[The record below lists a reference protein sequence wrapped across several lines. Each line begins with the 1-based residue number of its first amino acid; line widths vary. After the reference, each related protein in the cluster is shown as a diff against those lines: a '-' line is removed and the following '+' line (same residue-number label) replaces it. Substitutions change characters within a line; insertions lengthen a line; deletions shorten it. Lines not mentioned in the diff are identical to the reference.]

1 MRKIIVFTT
10 FLIVAFTVGVKAQ
23 STWNN
28 PWPGATHH
36 YVATVTDP
44 ESDNPVRW
52 WVATDATGNTKAVY
66 NTDYTFVTSGYN
78 AGNNQLEG
86 TAVYDVQI
94 HWNAGLANNTNLYVV
109 LEVDDGITHCTNRM
123 TLHIQVNA
131 AFNALVTDNISDP
144 SCPGDVVNPLWNGS
158 GPTKIGNSEL
168 VFRVARQSSLLAWQ
182 FEFDVTEG
190 TSQPFAID
198 SIKFI
203 DGSSNLLTISSP
215 TPDKTGGVVNVT
227 AAENSVLA
235 HVFIRNQMGVTL
247 HLNFELITVN
257 SLTKDAGNNLD
268 AIATD
273 NSVDHTIQAMPV
285 ITNFT
290 GN

>member
-1 MRKIIVFTT
+1 MRKIIVLTT
-10 FLIVAFTVGVKAQ
+10 FLIIAFAVGVKAQ

-44 ESDNPVRW
+44 GNDNPVRW
-52 WVATDATGNTKAVY
+52 WVATNASGNTKAVY
-66 NTDYTFVTSGYN
+66 STDYTFVTTGYN
-78 AGNNQLEG
+78 AGNDQLEG

-94 HWNAGLANNTNLYVV
+94 TWGASDAGNTNYYVV
-109 LEVDDGITHCTNRM
+109 MEVDDGTTGCTNRM
-123 TLHIQVNA
+123 TLHVQINA

-144 SCPGDVVNPLWNGS
+144 SCPGDIVNPLWDGDS
-158 GPTKIGNSEL
+158 HTDIGNSEL
-168 VFRVARQSSLLAWQ
+168 VFRIEKHNTVLNWQ
-182 FEFDVTEG
+182 FEFDITEG
-190 TSQPFAID
+190 STQPFLID
-198 SIKFI
+198 SIRFV
-203 DGSSNLLTISSP
+203 DDLSNTVAITNP
-215 TPDKTGGVVNVT
+215 TGDKTGGEVHVNSS
-227 AAENSVLA
+227 ENYVLA

-247 HLNFELITVN
+247 HMNFELITVN